1 MKSVDFKQQKQQT
14 LTNKHENYTPQI
26 SEKDADFLKA
36 RYIKLYEIF
45 AASRA
50 TEQQLGKMCKTT
62 MNEILAEKIVLEKT
76 QIEEAEESTALR
88 RLEETRNTLQ
98 KEMEFTEQRE
108 TMAKFE
114 LAELNR
120 VHDELTVALASM
132 KKENNN
138 LVAPVM
144 NRLRQEVRLF
154 MRLHMQLYLS
164 VLSC

>member
-1 MKSVDFKQQKQQT
+1 
-14 LTNKHENYTPQI
+14 
-26 SEKDADFLKA
+26 
-36 RYIKLYEIF
+36 
-45 AASRA
+45 
-50 TEQQLGKMCKTT
+50 

-76 QIEEAEESTALR
+76 QIEEAEESTTLR
-88 RLEETRNTLQ
+88 RLEESRNTLQ

-132 KKENNN
+132 RKENNN

-144 NRLRQEVRLF
+144 NRLRQEVLIFTLLF
-154 MRLHMQLYLS
+154 FCVSPPAITIANIHLISPSYT
-164 VLSC
+164 